1 MRSLM
6 IFLLMSLVIISEG
19 QEKAVQPRAQGKGHK
34 DTQGLVMEVAP
45 TASDAVVPI
54 SYWID
59 HSAPGQQDLA
69 VASGVVGTGFLVD
82 RQGDFVT
89 AAHVVKIKEIGP
101 AERRVKVRLTAIIRQ
116 RSGDGS
122 GVSFTVLE
130 VDEGH
135 DVALC
140 HIDSFRVFPPADSPT
155 AKSQAQHLSEK
166 GALSIEDVA
175 HPFASLAIS
184 KSTPRVGHFVLVSGF
199 PLGSWTPAIQF
210 GLVSAVRT
218 IYPPETPVAGVPKD
232 RGQLLQISVS
242 ANHGNSGG
250 PVIDLASG
258 QVVGVILQIVP
269 APLAVGGQQ
278 LYDSGTF
285 AMSGIM
291 LAAPASWVESLLTKH
306 NIKSQGVKTGNLVI
320 W

>member
-1 MRSLM
+1 MRTLATV
-6 IFLLMSLVIISEG
+6 LLTSLVSVSAA
-19 QEKAVQPRAQGKGHK
+19 QEKAVQAPVHGKGYQ
-34 DTQGLVMEVAP
+34 DIQTLVMDVAP
-45 TASDAVVPI
+45 TASDAVI
-54 SYWID
+54 AITYWID
-59 HSAPGQQDLA
+59 HGAPGQQELP

-82 RQGDFVT
+82 AQGDFIT
-89 AAHVVKIKEIGP
+89 AAHVAKIKEIGP
-101 AERRVKVRLTAIIRQ
+101 AERRIKVRLTAIIRQ

-122 GVSFTVLE
+122 GVPFTVVE

-135 DVALC
+135 DLALC

-155 AKSQAQHLSEK
+155 AKTQAQHLSEK

-184 KSTPRVGHFVLVSGF
+184 KSAPRVGHFVLVSGF

-250 PVIDLASG
+250 PVIDLSSG

-291 LAAPASWVESLLTKH
+291 LAAPASWVEGLLTKH
-306 NIKSQGVKTGNLVI
+306 NIKSQSARTGK
-320 W
+320 